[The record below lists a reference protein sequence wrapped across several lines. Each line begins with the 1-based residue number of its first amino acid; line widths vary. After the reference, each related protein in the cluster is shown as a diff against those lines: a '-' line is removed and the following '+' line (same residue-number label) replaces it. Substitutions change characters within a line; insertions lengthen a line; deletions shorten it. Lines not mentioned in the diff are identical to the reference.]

1 MKDLNDHKKQLVNNY
16 YEDQLLHSRERKIF
30 TNICNK
36 KLDKIDELTKNVD
49 DNNSTYTTISTGKA
63 IDFSKK

>member
-30 TNICNK
+30 TNIYNK
-36 KLDKIDELTKNVD
+36 KLDKIDELTKNID
-49 DNNSTYTTISTGKA
+49 DNNSIYTTIRTGKA